1 MVQRFNSTFK
11 HILLLDTLAAL
22 GAASI
27 EEVVNVL
34 QQLQNEAFEEE
45 EKQQQQIS
53 NEQFQELLNGINF
66 DEPIEETKN
75 YVVNQTTKNL
85 SKEQTLM
92 NLQKK
97 NKKKTKITLHL
108 FWLLSVQLK
117 KKNRTMKCA
126 IKYLVLLLEVLKFQR

>member
-1 MVQRFNSTFK
+1 MCNVSSRHAQWPQPMGIRVHSS
-11 HILLLDTLAAL
+11 

-45 EKQQQQIS
+45 KQQQKQIS
-53 NEQFQELLNGINF
+53 NKQFQELLNGINF

-85 SKEQTLM
+85 SKE
-92 NLQKK
+92 
-97 NKKKTKITLHL
+97 
-108 FWLLSVQLK
+108 
-117 KKNRTMKCA
+117 
-126 IKYLVLLLEVLKFQR
+126 

>member
-1 MVQRFNSTFK
+1 MVQRFNSAFK
-11 HILLLDTLAAL
+11 HILLLDTLVAL

-27 EEVVNVL
+27 EEVLNVL

-45 EKQQQQIS
+45 EKQQQQQIS

-66 DEPIEETKN
+66 DEPIEETKILSQSTQ
-75 YVVNQTTKNL
+75 NQ

-97 NKKKTKITLHL
+97 KY
-108 FWLLSVQLK
+108 K
-117 KKNRTMKCA
+117 KKNKINPTPILAPFCSIEEK
-126 IKYLVLLLEVLKFQR
+126 ETGQ